1 MAKPRPSI
9 SRAKTRVSIRST
21 IAESATRAPRRPA
34 CEHITLLQRQ
44 PLFGELD
51 QAQLERLVS
60 YAKTTDVP
68 AGTTIFSKG
77 DPGTALFAIRSGTI
91 KITVP
96 SADGREAVFN
106 LLQDGDIFGE
116 IALLD
121 GRPRTADAVTTT
133 ACNLLVIERRDFLTF
148 VESNP
153 KVALKIIELLC
164 ARLRWAS
171 EHFEEAVLENLPV
184 RLARTLLRLVKGS
197 EVSAK
202 NPTIKITQHELSRV
216 LGATRESVNRQLR
229 AWEAHK
235 WIEIDRGGIVVRS
248 VDQLA
253 MIGKQLSNHRSA
265 DR

>member
-1 MAKPRPSI
+1 MP
-9 SRAKTRVSIRST
+9 
-21 IAESATRAPRRPA
+21 ATRASRRPPPDHVA
-34 CEHITLLQRQ
+34 LLQRQ
-44 PLFGELD
+44 PLFGELER
-51 QAQLERLVS
+51 AQLTHLVS
-60 YAKTTDVP
+60 YAKSNDVA
-68 AGTTIFSKG
+68 AGTTLFRKG
-77 DPGTALFAIRSGTI
+77 DPGTALFAIRSGTV

-96 SADGREAVFN
+96 AADGREAVFN

-133 ACNLLVIERRDFLTF
+133 PCDLLVIERRDFLTF

-184 RLARTLLRLVKGS
+184 RLARTLLRLVKGG
-197 EVSAK
+197 EKLVDK
-202 NPTIKITQHELSRV
+202 NAIKITQQELSQV

-229 AWEAHK
+229 VWETQK
-235 WIEIDRGGIVVRS
+235 WITLDRGGIVIRS
-248 VDQLA
+248 LDQLA
-253 MIGKQLSNHRSA
+253 AIAKQPSSIPPS
-265 DR
+265 DRKPKSRGVAS